1 MIVLIYC
8 RRLSLFCYCFK
19 IGILFQ
25 EGRIRGTLFIPN
37 SNEYQNGPY
46 PTIISL
52 YGGINQGKVVEERS
66 ALFASRGFV
75 SLALAYFGVDGL
87 PKNYFDLGKIVV
99 HTIVAWHN
107 TSPFL

>member
-1 MIVLIYC
+1 MFIAGSKYV
-8 RRLSLFCYCFK
+8 
-19 IGILFQ
+19 GILFQ

-37 SNEYQNGPY
+37 GNEYQNGPY

-107 TSPFL
+107 TSLFL